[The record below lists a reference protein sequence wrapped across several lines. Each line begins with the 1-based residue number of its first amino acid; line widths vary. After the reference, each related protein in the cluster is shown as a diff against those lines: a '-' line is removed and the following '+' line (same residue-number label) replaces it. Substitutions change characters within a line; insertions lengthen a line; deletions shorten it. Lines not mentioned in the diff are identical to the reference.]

1 MTTTTTGVP
10 ARRRAWRGT
19 RLGWLGLLPV
29 AGVLLATVAA
39 APASAGQLRPH
50 PAPAR
55 QAGHHRPI
63 AGVPMTLAQAPAGL
77 RAAVRATL
85 GQPATAPAGSAAQAS
100 LVAGDGQADFF
111 GVSIAI
117 SGDTALVGG
126 TTAHHHTGAAY
137 VFVHGARGWT
147 QQARLVAADGVA
159 LDNFGFSVALDGNTA
174 VVGAPN
180 RGPDGVRSF
189 HGNGGAYVFTR
200 TGTTWTQQALLTR
213 TTDSSSSDFF
223 GFSVGLSG
231 PTALIGIP
239 GDSLSR
245 GAVFEFT
252 RTATTWT
259 QRAQFTGSTSQEGDQ
274 FGWSIAFAGHTA
286 VIGAPSQANT
296 PGAAYV
302 FTQTATGLPQQAIL
316 RAPHPQGSDLFGRT
330 VALSGTTALIG
341 APGAAGFTG
350 AAYVFTRTATGWA
363 HQATLTAADGQQGD
377 SLALNALAISGNTA
391 VVGEELDNNFTGAAY
406 EFVRTGT
413 TWAQK
418 AKLTAAGGTPNDRL
432 GHGLAITGTTAL
444 VGAPGHNTFHGQV
457 DLFSL

>member
-1 MTTTTTGVP
+1 MTTTTGVP

-174 VVGAPN
+174 VVGAPVAA
-180 RGPDGVRSF
+180 GWWP
-189 HGNGGAYVFTR
+189 AC
-200 TGTTWTQQALLTR
+200 
-213 TTDSSSSDFF
+213 
-223 GFSVGLSG
+223 
-231 PTALIGIP
+231 
-239 GDSLSR
+239 
-245 GAVFEFT
+245 
-252 RTATTWT
+252 RTAPARRLDEPALAGAAATVASSTP
-259 QRAQFTGSTSQEGDQ
+259 ATGRR
-274 FGWSIAFAGHTA
+274 
-286 VIGAPSQANT
+286 PSQ
-296 PGAAYV
+296 PSRV
-302 FTQTATGLPQQAIL
+302 PRQARR
-316 RAPHPQGSDLFGRT
+316 RA
-330 VALSGTTALIG
+330 
-341 APGAAGFTG
+341 
-350 AAYVFTRTATGWA
+350 
-363 HQATLTAADGQQGD
+363 
-377 SLALNALAISGNTA
+377 
-391 VVGEELDNNFTGAAY
+391 
-406 EFVRTGT
+406 
-413 TWAQK
+413 
-418 AKLTAAGGTPNDRL
+418 GTP
-432 GHGLAITGTTAL
+432 
-444 VGAPGHNTFHGQV
+444 VVVVVMF
-457 DLFSL
+457 

>member
-1 MTTTTTGVP
+1 MTTTTTGV
-10 ARRRAWRGT
+10 RAWRGT

-29 AGVLLATVAA
+29 AGVLLAAVAA
-39 APASAGQLRPH
+39 APASAAQLSH
-50 PAPAR
+50 PAAPAR
-55 QAGHHRPI
+55 QAGHHRPA
-63 AGVPMTLAQAPAGL
+63 AGVPMTLALAPAGL

-85 GQPATAPAGSAAQAS
+85 ARPATAPAASASQTS
-100 LVAGDGQADFF
+100 LLPGDGQADFF

-117 SGDTALVGG
+117 SGNTALVGG

-213 TTDSSSSDFF
+213 ATDSSSSDFF

-341 APGAAGFTG
+341 APGVAGFTG

-363 HQATLTAADGQQGD
+363 RQAALTAADGQQGD
-377 SLALNALAISGNTA
+377 SLALNALALSGNTA
-391 VVGEELDNNFTGAAY
+391 VVGEELNNNFTGAAY
-406 EFVRTGT
+406 EFIRTGT

>member
-1 MTTTTTGVP
+1 MTTTTTGV
-10 ARRRAWRGT
+10 RAWRGT

-29 AGVLLATVAA
+29 AGVLLAAVAA
-39 APASAGQLRPH
+39 APASAAQLSH
-50 PAPAR
+50 PAAPAR
-55 QAGHHRPI
+55 QAGHHRPA
-63 AGVPMTLAQAPAGL
+63 AGVPMTLALAPAGL

-85 GQPATAPAGSAAQAS
+85 ARPATAPAASASQTS
-100 LVAGDGQADFF
+100 LLPGDGQADFF

-117 SGDTALVGG
+117 SGNTALVGG

-180 RGPDGVRSF
+180 RGPDGVRSL
-189 HGNGGAYVFTR
+189 HGNGSAYVFTR

-341 APGAAGFTG
+341 APGVAGFTG
-350 AAYVFTRTATGWA
+350 AAYVFVHTASGWA
-363 HQATLTAADGQQGD
+363 RQATLTAADGQQGD